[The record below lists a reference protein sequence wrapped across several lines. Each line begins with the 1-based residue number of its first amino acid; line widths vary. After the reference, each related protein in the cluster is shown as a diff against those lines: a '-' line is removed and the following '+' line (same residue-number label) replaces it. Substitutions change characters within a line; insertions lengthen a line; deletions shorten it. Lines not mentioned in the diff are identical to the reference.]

1 MKSIKSE
8 WEDLQ
13 LVSQK
18 YNHKNYYEQLY
29 ANKIYNL
36 EELGKF
42 LEIQSLRIE
51 IGRDIKYE
59 HMNNQQWKNISNL
72 KKIPNK

>member
-1 MKSIKSE
+1 MEVAKT
-8 WEDLQ
+8 
-13 LVSQK
+13 
-18 YNHKNYYEQLY
+18 
-29 ANKIYNL
+29 NKIHNL

-59 HMNNQQWKNISNL
+59 HMNNQQ
-72 KKIPNK
+72 

>member
-29 ANKIYNL
+29 ANKIYKL

-42 LEIQSLRIE
+42 LEIQSQDWNRE
-51 IGRDIKYE
+51 EYKKYE
-59 HMNNQQWKNISNL
+59 HMNNQQWKKNQ
-72 KKIPNK
+72 